1 MKTFILAVLLALSAA
16 TAHAAPP
23 APAQLN
29 PRQGYNVTAIFT
41 GAAGGFYTVQFLVD
55 SGIFQATTITNHM
68 SVSSIFVGPAQ
79 CSFEGIDG
87 SFTFVLPGMSADV
100 GPPQA
105 IISGSCDIP

>member
-55 SGIFQATTITNHM
+55 SGIFQATTI
-68 SVSSIFVGPAQ
+68 SESLCPP
-79 CSFEGIDG
+79 SFLYITR
-87 SFTFVLPGMSADV
+87 F
-100 GPPQA
+100 PPRQFIHA
-105 IISGSCDIP
+105 